1 MQSFKLMQSLIE
13 APMNCTEKEAKIKNF
28 MVFDG
33 LVDLFRLLKEH
44 SAIIGRN
51 HARIVVD
58 LGKTPSI
65 IMDEIND
72 IFQSSKLLTPI
83 GFLSIFSDFE
93 TDSDTEI
100 LLMNIARAF
109 TEETEIFDKFPAF
122 REIQGLLKEIPAL
135 SPENSAVFDAM
146 HEVIESNLLLA
157 IAKSSTNLLDS
168 LSGESENN
176 NFQENDTRVKTLN

>member
-1 MQSFKLMQSLIE
+1 ME
-13 APMNCTEKEAKIKNF
+13 VPMNCTEKEAKVKNF
-28 MVFDG
+28 LVFDG
-33 LVDLFRLLKEH
+33 LVDLFRLLSEH

-72 IFQSSKLLTPI
+72 IFQSSKLFTPI
-83 GFLSIFSDFE
+83 GVFSIFSDFE
-93 TDSDTEI
+93 ADSDTEI

-109 TEETEIFDKFPAF
+109 TDETEMFNKFPAF
-122 REIQGLLKEIPAL
+122 REIQCLLKEIPAL

-146 HEVIESNLLLA
+146 HEVIETNLLWA
-157 IAKSSTNLLDS
+157 MSKSGTNLLDS
-168 LSGESENN
+168 IFGESESKNI
-176 NFQENDTRVKTLN
+176 QENDKIEKTLN